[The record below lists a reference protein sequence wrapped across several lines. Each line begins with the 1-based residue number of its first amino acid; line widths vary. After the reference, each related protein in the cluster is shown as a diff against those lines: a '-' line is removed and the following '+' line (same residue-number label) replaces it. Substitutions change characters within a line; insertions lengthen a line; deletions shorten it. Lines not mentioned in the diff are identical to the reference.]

1 MARSLC
7 SFRGRHCPGTWLS
20 TRLRAKRVKASA
32 SYNRRL
38 AEGILKLLRL
48 FGLAAF
54 CLAFAQAAPA
64 QDLPALIARV
74 APAVVVVSEEGGA
87 RGTGFVVSADGMI
100 VTSLHV
106 IARMKQ
112 PRVALADD
120 RIFDA
125 VSVIGYDKE
134 RDLAVLKIPASG
146 LPVLR
151 LGASRKVRVGQRVI
165 AFGTPMGLSGT
176 TTTGIVSAIRRH
188 PKVPGALL
196 LQTDAAIN
204 PGSSG
209 GPLVDTKGHV
219 VGVVASMIHNAQS
232 LGFAVPADEL
242 RPLLRSGEH
251 AITPDELRRY
261 LLLTDWAPSILPRR
275 WRAESDFYM
284 SASAGAV
291 YELEGKDDSIRLT
304 LLRPAGEASLGS
316 KLVVSLRRNA
326 RSYEG
331 ATAGEVLCETIRTSA
346 RIPWR
351 QDGAQISDLSPD
363 RIALSFVAPGL
374 PDPQGDCRLEFRRH
388 NVVLT
393 AVGDTDPVPASGET
407 QYLESIR
414 ARRVA
419 FEQRRERLRRD
430 CTDVRAKLARDCV
443 QVTQWNEASCRTF
456 DDLAAVCT
464 REGF

>member
-1 MARSLC
+1 M
-7 SFRGRHCPGTWLS
+7 P
-20 TRLRAKRVKASA
+20 
-32 SYNRRL
+32 
-38 AEGILKLLRL
+38 
-48 FGLAAF
+48 
-54 CLAFAQAAPA
+54 AAPA
-64 QDLPALIARV
+64 QDLSALIARV
-74 APAVVVVSEEGGA
+74 APGVVVLSEDGRA
-87 RGTGFVVSADGMI
+87 RGSGFVVSSDGTI
-100 VTSLHV
+100 VTNLHV

-112 PRVALADD
+112 PRVTLADG
-120 RIFDA
+120 RTFDA

-134 RDLAVLKIPASG
+134 RDLAILKISATRLHV
-146 LPVLR
+146 LP

-176 TTTGIVSAIRRH
+176 TTAGIVSAIRRH
-188 PKVPGALL
+188 PKVPGARL

-209 GPLVDTKGHV
+209 GPLVDTKGHA

-242 RPLLRSGEH
+242 RPLLRSSEH
-251 AITPDELRRY
+251 AITPADLRRY

-284 SASAGAV
+284 SPSAGAI

-304 LLRPAGEASLGS
+304 LLRPAGEASLGT
-316 KLVVSLRRNA
+316 KLVLSLRRNA

-331 ATAGEVLCETIRTSA
+331 ASNGELQCETMRATGKV
-346 RIPWR
+346 PWR
-351 QDGAQISDLSPD
+351 QEGARISELSLE
-363 RIALSFVAPGL
+363 RMELGFVAPGL
-374 PDPQGDCRLEFRRH
+374 PDPQGDCRNLEFQRH

-393 AVGDTDPVPASGET
+393 AVADTEAVPASGEI

-414 ARRVA
+414 ARRAA
-419 FEQRRERLRRD
+419 FEQRRERQRRD
-430 CTDVRAKLARDCV
+430 CVDIRAKIARDCV
-443 QVTQWNEASCRTF
+443 QVTQWNEASCKTF